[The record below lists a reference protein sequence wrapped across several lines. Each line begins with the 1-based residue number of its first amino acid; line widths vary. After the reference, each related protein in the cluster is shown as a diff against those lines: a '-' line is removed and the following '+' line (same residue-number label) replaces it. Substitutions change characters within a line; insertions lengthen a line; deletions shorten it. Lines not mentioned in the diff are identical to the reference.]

1 MPANDLLCRPLINQA
16 TICTVTKQSK
26 AGRDFSLMGQP
37 AASTENLGFVGA
49 VSGMSLAD
57 IIQVKGGNRYSG
69 CLIIEHRGATGV
81 IFFRDGDVVHAEQGS
96 LVGEEAFY
104 AVMGWQGGTFRSEP
118 KVATTSRTIEQSLGF
133 LILEALRRL
142 DEATT
147 NAPQKPQQQRAEAS
161 SSREGT
167 GMSDISV
174 KLSVIPEIEQAL
186 VMTKE
191 GAVVDD
197 PSYQAELL
205 AANGLFLAMFSGHVG
220 SQFGI
225 GEFKAATVHGNDHH
239 LLLFDSKRHH
249 LCVSAK
255 GSANVNSLDAEI
267 RRVLAQK

>member
-1 MPANDLLCRPLINQA
+1 
-16 TICTVTKQSK
+16 
-26 AGRDFSLMGQP
+26 MGQP
-37 AASTENLGFVGA
+37 AASTEHLGFVGA

-69 CLIIEHRGATGV
+69 CLIVEHRGNTGV
-81 IFFRDGDVVHAEQGS
+81 IFFRDGEVVHAEQGN

-104 AVMGWQGGTFRSEP
+104 AVMGWEGGTFRSEP

-133 LILEALRRL
+133 LILEALRRM
-142 DEATT
+142 DESKLKPA
-147 NAPQKPQQQRAEAS
+147 QKPEHKKAEAN

-186 VMTKE
+186 VMTKD
-191 GAVVDD
+191 GGVVEDT
-197 PSYQAELL
+197 SYQAELL
-205 AANGLFLAMFSGHVG
+205 AANGLFLALFSAQIG

-255 GSANVNSLDAEI
+255 GTANVNSLDAEI

>member
-1 MPANDLLCRPLINQA
+1 
-16 TICTVTKQSK
+16 
-26 AGRDFSLMGQP
+26 MGQP
-37 AASTENLGFVGA
+37 ALHTEHLGFVGA

-69 CLIIEHRGATGV
+69 CLIVEHQGNTGV
-81 IFFRDGDVVHAEQGS
+81 IYFRDGDVIHAEQGS
-96 LVGEEAFY
+96 RVGEEAFY
-104 AVMGWQGGTFRSEP
+104 SIMGWVGGTFRSEP

-133 LILEALRRL
+133 LILEALRRM
-142 DEATT
+142 DEARID
-147 NAPQKPQQQRAEAS
+147 APQKPQQQQAKAS

-186 VMTKE
+186 VMTKD

-197 PSYQAELL
+197 SSYQAELL
-205 AANGLFLAMFSGHVG
+205 AANGLFLSIFSGQIG

-225 GEFKAATVHGNDHH
+225 GEFKAATVHGSEHH

-255 GSANVNSLDAEI
+255 GSANVNSLDSEI